1 MCHQWR
7 SVTNHCNLTAPSTLV
22 SEKQLWWA
30 VARTVCDTDGLK
42 WGCPWGCSVAS
53 ISKCTV
59 NDFSVSPTEVT
70 WLVYTRA
77 HHNTIKCAHDN
88 QGLARLCTC
97 SDGRAGCKSCHTCV
111 SWTVTPIDFQHP
123 PSDRLHRWYFLSSSD
138 CHMFFLS
145 GKRSGILM
153 RRKSWMHFSSSCSGV
168 IFSLFA
174 FLFAASRSRTP
185 KVLTRSMSVLRRI
198 SACCSM
204 WTGPLGMGRSSV
216 WALGR
221 RIIGPPIT
229 VPCGELASDWVSEQ
243 EVESSL
249 KEVPLSPSCSLLW
262 LLQQQSQWEDI
273 HREGPPKKERST
285 DASLTSRSRVFSFS
299 CRHSVSQLSPWWRIQ
314 VIIKR
319 NSRADPAKTKK
330 RRHSSLGCQT
340 NINKARR
347 ACGCVWA
354 FAETHKSLV
363 LTINC

>member
-1 MCHQWR
+1 
-7 SVTNHCNLTAPSTLV
+7 
-22 SEKQLWWA
+22 
-30 VARTVCDTDGLK
+30 
-42 WGCPWGCSVAS
+42 
-53 ISKCTV
+53 
-59 NDFSVSPTEVT
+59 
-70 WLVYTRA
+70 
-77 HHNTIKCAHDN
+77 
-88 QGLARLCTC
+88 
-97 SDGRAGCKSCHTCV
+97 
-111 SWTVTPIDFQHP
+111 
-123 PSDRLHRWYFLSSSD
+123 
-138 CHMFFLS
+138 MFFLS
-145 GKRSGILM
+145 GKRSGILI

-221 RIIGPPIT
+221 RIIGPRIT

-273 HREGPPKKERST
+273 HREGPPEEERNT

-299 CRHSVSQLSPWWRIQ
+299 CRQFSVPAVAMVTDSSHNQKEQAAQTQQRPT
-314 VIIKR
+314 
-319 NSRADPAKTKK
+319 NADTAVW
-330 RRHSSLGCQT
+330 GCQT

-347 ACGCVWA
+347 VCGCVWA
-354 FAETHKSLV
+354 FAETH
-363 LTINC
+363 NYAH